1 MITTTNLRSI
11 PVKNYTVLKLN
22 PTKEAE
28 IRFQSP
34 EPEYKPDSA
43 FERMLK
49 EKMKE

>member
-1 MITTTNLRSI
+1 MITTTNIRNI

-28 IRFQSP
+28 IHFQTP

-43 FERMLK
+43 FERILK
-49 EKMKE
+49 EKMRE